1 MKNSSIVSKG
11 LRLYLKI
18 TRWHVPGLCFSLV
31 VFHTLSVS
39 FSHTHPLACCLSHTL
54 CLSLL
59 HTHSL
64 LTVMRVSKGERS
76 CHRDSSS
83 LRCSKKWAS
92 NQGRGGGADGRVDL
106 DERRAREI
114 MEGAGSAS
122 GKGERTIQ
130 GRGDLFF
137 WVLTW
142 RCGQIGGAPFD
153 L

>member
-92 NQGRGGGADGRVDL
+92 NKGV
-106 DERRAREI
+106 
-114 MEGAGSAS
+114 MEGWVWMKGGQGKS
-122 GKGERTIQ
+122 GKGQEVRVVE
-130 GRGDLFF
+130 GRGPYSGEGIFF